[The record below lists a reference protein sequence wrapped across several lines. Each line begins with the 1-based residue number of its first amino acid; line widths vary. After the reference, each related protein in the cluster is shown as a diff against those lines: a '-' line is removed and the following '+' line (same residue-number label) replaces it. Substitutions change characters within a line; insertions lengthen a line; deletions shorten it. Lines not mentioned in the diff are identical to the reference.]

1 MAIEYGATGDGRNLS
16 KSFERLAVQDNTGNV
31 AEHILK
37 YSREEETL
45 ETVLGDFG
53 APLLNGNEVVSATV
67 TESVD
72 EVVIESG
79 QSETAPTK
87 VRFYNPRSEC
97 SATFLGGANVGD
109 TFDFNNTTYDTV
121 SSELSETL
129 GDVKRVSVR
138 GTIYGTASN
147 VTIGDAAAGGTN
159 RHETRYS
166 NTDYVRESI
175 TNVSFGGN

>member
-1 MAIEYGATGDGRNLS
+1 MAIEYGATGDGRSVS

-37 YSREEETL
+37 YTREEETL
-45 ETVLGDFG
+45 ETVSDTFG
-53 APLLNGNEVVSATV
+53 APLLDGNEVVSATV

-72 EVVIESG
+72 EAVIEGSEAG
-79 QSETAPTK
+79 QEPRI

-97 SATFLGGANVGD
+97 SATFLGSENVGD
-109 TFDFNNTTYDTV
+109 AFEFDGTSYDTV

-138 GTIYGTASN
+138 GISYGTASS
-147 VTIGDAAAGGTN
+147 VTIGDATGGGTN
-159 RHETRYS
+159 RHEKRYS
-166 NTDYVRESI
+166 NTDYVREST
-175 TNVSFGGN
+175 TNVSFGGG